1 MKTTTFKQ
9 EITVNAVPVRV
20 YDLLMDSKKHSELT
34 GSPAEISK
42 TVGGE
47 FSVYG
52 GYAKGKNV
60 QLVPAKKIVQTWR
73 AEEARWPEDHF
84 SEITFELN
92 AAPNGQCKIN
102 FTHKDLPAD
111 IADNFKQGWKDH
123 YWKPMK
129 KLFK

>member
-9 EITVNAVPVRV
+9 EVTVNAHPVRV

-34 GSPAEISK
+34 GSEAVISK
-42 TVGGE
+42 TVGGK
-47 FSVYG
+47 FSVYD
-52 GYAKGKNV
+52 GYAQGVNV
-60 QLVPAKKIVQTWR
+60 ELIPAKRIVQTWR
-73 AEEARWPEDHF
+73 AQEVQWPKDHF
-84 SEITFELN
+84 SEVTFELLP
-92 AAPNGQCKIN
+92 APGGNCKIC
-102 FTHKDLPAD
+102 FVHRYVPAE